1 LPTFRR
7 SELTD
12 SIVRY
17 LREQPKETRVSYD
30 ELSHMINA
38 TVDSRSAALIYARK
52 ILERDHNQVWTCVR
66 PGIGIV
72 RANDMQIANRQREW
86 WLKGARSKIIR
97 GGREADVVDTNLL
110 DIAVQAR
117 FATDCIQRE
126 LVEQSLSRATRARL
140 DKVARGNGNDL
151 PAFNAVEWAIT
162 LSPRRRRQ

>member
-1 LPTFRR
+1 VPTFRR

-17 LREQPKETRVSYD
+17 LREQPKETRVLYD
-30 ELSHMINA
+30 ELSRHTNA
-38 TVDSRSAALIYARK
+38 TIDSRSAALIYARK

-66 PGIGIV
+66 PRIGLV
-72 RANDMQIANRQREW
+72 RANDTQIADRQRDW
-86 WLKGARSKIIR
+86 WLAGARRKIVR
-97 GGREADVVDTNLL
+97 GSREADVVDTKLL

-126 LVEQSLSRATRARL
+126 LVEQSLSRATRNRL
-140 DKVARGNGNDL
+140 EKVARGTGNDL

-162 LSPRRRRQ
+162 LSPKRRR

>member
-30 ELSHMINA
+30 ELSRMTNA
-38 TVDSRSAALIYARK
+38 TIDSRSAALIYARK
-52 ILERDHNQVWTCVR
+52 ILVRDHNQVWTCVR

-72 RANDMQIANRQREW
+72 RANDMQIANRLRDW
-86 WLKGARSKIIR
+86 WLVGARRKVVR
-97 GGREADVVDTNLL
+97 GGRESEVVDRNLL
-110 DIAVQAR
+110 DIAGQGR
-117 FATDCIQRE
+117 FASDCVWQE
-126 LVEQSLSRATRARL
+126 LVAQSLSKPTRDRL
-140 DKVARGNGNDL
+140 EKVARGTGNDL

-162 LSPRRRRQ
+162 LSPKRRR

>member
-30 ELSHMINA
+30 ELSRMTNA
-38 TVDSRSAALIYARK
+38 TIDSRAAALIYARK

-72 RANDMQIANRQREW
+72 RANDTQIANRLRDW
-86 WLKGARSKIIR
+86 WLAGARRKVVR
-97 GGREADVVDTNLL
+97 GGRQSEVVDRNLL
-110 DIAVQAR
+110 NIAEQAR
-117 FATDCIQRE
+117 FASDCIWQE
-126 LVEQSLSRATRARL
+126 FAEQSLSKPTRDRL
-140 DKVARGNGNDL
+140 EKVARGTGNDL

-162 LSPRRRRQ
+162 LSPRRRR